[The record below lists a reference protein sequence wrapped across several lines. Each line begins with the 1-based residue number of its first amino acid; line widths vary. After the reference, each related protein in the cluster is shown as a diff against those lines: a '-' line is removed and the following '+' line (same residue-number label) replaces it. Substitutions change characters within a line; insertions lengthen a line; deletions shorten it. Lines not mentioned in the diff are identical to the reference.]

1 MVKRIEYE
9 KIMRKATLSA
19 ISDLLSDVAREGLP
33 GDHHFFITF
42 DTRHPKVEISD
53 TLRQKYSEEMTIVLQ
68 HWFQGLS
75 IQEDHFT
82 VTLNFSN
89 KLEPMKIPFG
99 ALRSFVDPSVEF
111 VIRLQDK
118 IADESTTSPGS
129 LSKDDDENQT
139 FGNESTSGEILN
151 IENFRKSKS
160 LKDET

>member
-1 MVKRIEYE
+1 
-9 KIMRKATLSA
+9 
-19 ISDLLSDVAREGLP
+19 
-33 GDHHFFITF
+33 
-42 DTRHPKVEISD
+42 
-53 TLRQKYSEEMTIVLQ
+53 
-68 HWFQGLS
+68 
-75 IQEDHFT
+75 
-82 VTLNFSN
+82 
-89 KLEPMKIPFG
+89 MKIPFG